1 METTLLYHAQT
12 LVDLF
17 ACIAAWRYLDWIP
30 LPGWLASFAW
40 FPPIGTAILFYAS
53 SNRLEHRHGTV
64 HHMPLPLP
72 SLVILA
78 LSADAVFLTACWLL
92 NRFVQ
97 GTQYRAVDAQSA
109 TRRYSKVTWVVLCG
123 ILLLL
128 TAGVVA
134 RGKGHGWPWLR
145 PQAVLTVGSWVL
157 ILLTGYALVAQ
168 LPPTARSE
176 NPRRGWDR
184 RHVMFVAWIWILAP
198 FLAIGDVVV
207 IPEGLTTW
215 TVPIVFVPVAL
226 RLYLS
231 AQALSMCQHGI
242 VSTARPMVRVV
253 TRALWTCQAVAV
265 GWTFVATAGR
275 ESTLILIVRFCH
287 PLSKLLLLVSACDV
301 LEMTLWSYLAV
312 SGKKN
317 RDC

>member
-1 METTLLYHAQT
+1 METALLYHAQT

-40 FPPIGTAILFYAS
+40 FPPIGTTILFYAS

-64 HHMPLPLP
+64 HHMPLSLP

-78 LSADAVFLTACWLL
+78 LSADAVLLTVCWLL
-92 NRFVQ
+92 TCFVQ

-109 TRRYSKVTWVVLCG
+109 TRRCSKVTWVAMWG
-123 ILLLL
+123 ALLLL
-128 TAGVVA
+128 VAGIVA
-134 RGKGHGWPWLR
+134 RGKSHGWPWLR
-145 PQAVLTVGSWVL
+145 PQAVLTVASWIL

-184 RHVMFVAWIWILAP
+184 RQVIFVAWVWILAP

-231 AQALSMCQHGI
+231 AQALSMCQHGT

-253 TRALWTCQAVAV
+253 TRALSVCQAVAV
-265 GWTFVATAGR
+265 GWTFDATAGLKY
-275 ESTLILIVRFCH
+275 SILIVRFCH

-301 LEMTLWSYLAV
+301 LEMALWSYLAGA
-312 SGKKN
+312 GKKN